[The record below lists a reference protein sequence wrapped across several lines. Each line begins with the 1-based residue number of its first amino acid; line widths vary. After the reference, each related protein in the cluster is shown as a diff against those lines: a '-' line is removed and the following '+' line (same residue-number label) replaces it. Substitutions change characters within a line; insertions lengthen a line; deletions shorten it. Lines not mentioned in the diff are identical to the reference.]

1 MLLAHAGI
9 GVFILGVTLVKSYE
23 AETDVR
29 LAPGE
34 SAELGGYLFKFE
46 GANDVAGPNY
56 QAARGVFVVTKDGQ
70 PVARMQPEKRIYRVQ
85 KNAMTEA
92 AINSGVTRDL
102 YVSLGEPAGNG
113 AWTARLQVKP
123 FVDWIWGGCLLMAL
137 GGLLAA
143 ADRRYRAG
151 VRRRE
156 VPEAAEET
164 VIHREPA

>member
-1 MLLAHAGI
+1 NPAFAGMLLAHAGI
-9 GVFILGVTLVKSYE
+9 GVFILGVTLVKSYD
-23 AETDVR
+23 AERDVR

-46 GANDVAGPNY
+46 GASDVTGPNY
-56 QAARGVFVVTKDGQ
+56 QAARGVFVVTRDGQ
-70 PVARMQPEKRIYRVQ
+70 PVARMQPEKRVYRVQ

-102 YVSLGEPAGNG
+102 YVSLGEPAGGG

-143 ADRRYRAG
+143 ADRRYRVAA
-151 VRRRE
+151 RRRE
-156 VPEAAEET
+156 
-164 VIHREPA
+164 IPAPA